1 MHRNTLRLALALSAL
16 STPALQAQEPTQ
28 ITPSALSPQSTT
40 TQRPSAEQDLSAQS
54 ARDWGLTREE
64 WARYRQLMHGP
75 LGIYSPSLDPLTAL
89 GSEARTDSERRHIAE
104 LQVRMEAQRV
114 QKLLA
119 YQRAYDDA
127 WKRIYPALPP
137 FQAPTQSYSN
147 TVPDATAP
155 GRAHA
160 TPLATSLR
168 GGAAPAS
175 GAGRAR
181 LAVFVKEDCL
191 PCDQRVKDLEGA
203 GEAFDLYM
211 VGTRGDDARIRTW
224 AMRVKIDPA
233 KVRAG
238 MITLNHDGGRWFSLG
253 LAGSLP
259 AVLHSVNGQWLRE

>member
-1 MHRNTLRLALALSAL
+1 MHSPPRWLALAISAL
-16 STPALQAQEPTQ
+16 STSALRAQAPTH
-28 ITPSALSPQSTT
+28 ITPSAPTPQLTT
-40 TQRPSAEQDLSAQS
+40 AQRPSSEQDLWAQS

-75 LGIYSPSLDPLTAL
+75 LGLYSPNLDPLTAL

-119 YQRAYDDA
+119 YQREYDDA
-127 WKRIYPALPP
+127 WKRIYPRLPP
-137 FQAPTQSYSN
+137 FQAPAQSHSN
-147 TVPDATAP
+147 TLMDSTAP
-155 GRAHA
+155 GSVQA

-168 GGAAPAS
+168 GGSAPAS
-175 GAGRAR
+175 VGRAR
-181 LAVFVKEDCL
+181 LAVFVKEDCP

-203 GEAFDLYM
+203 GEVFDLYM

-224 AMRVKIDPA
+224 AMHVKIDPA